1 VVWLKKNDFYFNDF
15 IINMKNNKIPCS
27 NISTETYTGKEQ
39 SPKRFGL
46 SAEGFEINYER
57 EGYDKQ
63 IWSVQLKNSRK
74 VWVRNCNRVNIITHE
89 EPIITNYNTPQ
100 LIEEKSSDDTQEK
113 DTNESITVTVNQP
126 NDNSVNSEKPEKK
139 KTDYNIFIK
148 YYLDK
153 LKAENKDNKTTN
165 KVLFNIATE
174 EWARLKKNPDELK
187 KIMSSIKK

>member
-1 VVWLKKNDFYFNDF
+1 
-15 IINMKNNKIPCS
+15 MKNNKNPCT

-46 SAEGFEINYER
+46 SAEGFEINYEK

-63 IWSVQLKNSRK
+63 IWSVQLKNNRK
-74 VWVRNCNRVNIITHE
+74 VWVRNSNRVNITHE
-89 EPIITNYNTPQ
+89 EPIINSHSTPQ
-100 LIEEKSSDDTQEK
+100 LVEENTCEEKEK
-113 DTNESITVTVNQP
+113 ENETTEPPAIVH
-126 NDNSVNSEKPEKK
+126 NDNSVATVKNEKK

-153 LKAENKDNKTTN
+153 LKADNKDKTTN
-165 KVLFNIATE
+165 KVLFNLATD

-187 KIMSSIKK
+187 KIMATIKK